1 MCFSPTASFGA
12 SAVLLTI
19 GLISQKKAQT
29 GAQHIFAGVPLIF
42 AVQQFF
48 EGILWLA
55 LMHTAYAQWEGLA
68 TYAFLIFAQ
77 VVWPV
82 YVPLAIMLLEK
93 EPVRRKIL
101 SYLLSI
107 GILLAG
113 YLAYCLK
120 AYNVSAAI
128 DGHHIRYSLDFPGAN
143 RWYSGIF
150 YFIPTAISPFISGIK
165 RIRWLGAVI
174 VLSYLITR
182 IFYQYYVISVWCYFA
197 AIISLIVLAVIIK
210 LATELESKN
219 NKAFK

>member
-19 GLISQKKAQT
+19 GLIAQKKAKT
-29 GAQHIFAGVPLIF
+29 APQHIFAGVPLIF

-48 EGILWLA
+48 EGVLWLA
-55 LMHTAYAQWEGLA
+55 LMHTAYAHWERLA

-77 VVWPV
+77 VIWPV

-93 EPVRRKIL
+93 NQVRKKIL
-101 SYLLSI
+101 SYLLVI
-107 GILLAG
+107 GTLLAV
-113 YLAYCLK
+113 YLSYCL
-120 AYNVSAAI
+120 AMYNVSATI
-128 DGHHIRYSLDFPGAN
+128 DGHHIRYSVDFPGAN

-165 RIRWLGAVI
+165 RIRLLGVVI
-174 VLSYLITR
+174 ILSYIITR

-197 AIISLIVLAVIIK
+197 AVISVIVLAVIIK
-210 LATELESKN
+210 LTAASEQKN